1 MPKIKPD
8 QTNYNIGK
16 FLFQKKLLSKP
27 ASNIVD
33 INKPRLGL
41 AELGRLFIKEFVI
54 NKNFGW
60 LQTIAKEWEDLKI
73 NKK

>member
-1 MPKIKPD
+1 MTKRTKINK
-8 QTNYNIGK
+8 QVG
-16 FLFQKKLLSKP
+16 KLLSTLSP
-27 ASNIVD
+27 ISRQTVERVD
-33 INKPRLGL
+33 IDKPKKGF
-41 AELGRLFIKEFVI
+41 AEIGRLFVKEFVI

>member
-33 INKPRLGL
+33 INKPRLGF
-41 AELGRLFIKEFVI
+41 AEIGRLFIKEFVI
-54 NKNFGW
+54 NKNYAW
-60 LQTIAKEWEDLKI
+60 LQKMAKDWDETII